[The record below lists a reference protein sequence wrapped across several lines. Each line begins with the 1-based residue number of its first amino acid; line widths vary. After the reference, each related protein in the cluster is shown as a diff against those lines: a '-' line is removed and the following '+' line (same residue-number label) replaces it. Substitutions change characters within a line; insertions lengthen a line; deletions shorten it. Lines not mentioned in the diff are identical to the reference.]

1 MLFLVVNVTASRR
14 LEEGKHRGCHQR
26 VLQPGELTEM
36 RYRKPWA

>member
-1 MLFLVVNVTASRR
+1 MLFRVANVTASRGQK
-14 LEEGKHRGCHQR
+14 EGKHGGCHQR